1 MPKSHYNM
9 IAGKD
14 TGRLISI
21 SDGVFSVALTLLALD
36 LRVPVMEAVN
46 SEKQLV
52 DAFLA
57 LGPKFLVAFMAFM
70 TTGIFWMGHS
80 AQYKYIEKS
89 DRNLSW
95 INLLFLLTVI
105 ILPFSTSFLGNYV
118 EYKFPLGIYWLN
130 IFLMGLLLYIHWAYA
145 YRHRFVSEENR
156 ELVNKPLRTRII
168 IAQSLYFIGA
178 LFCFIS
184 PYISIAIITLVQM
197 NYAFALI
204 NDPRS

>member
-14 TGRLISI
+14 TGRLIAI

-36 LRVPVMEAVN
+36 LRVPVMEAVT

-52 DAFLA
+52 DAFLL

-145 YRHRFVSEENR
+145 YRHRFVSEETR

-168 IAQSLYFIGA
+168 IAQSLYFCGA